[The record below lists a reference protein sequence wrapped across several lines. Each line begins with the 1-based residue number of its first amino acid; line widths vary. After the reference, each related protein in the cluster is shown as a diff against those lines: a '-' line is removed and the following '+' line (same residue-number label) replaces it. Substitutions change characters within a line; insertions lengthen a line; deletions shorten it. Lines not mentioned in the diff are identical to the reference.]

1 MRKVGDLLREA
12 SCEIDRSEALL
23 LLAKTLRSKKERLI
37 AHPELEVSD
46 SDGALFFRDVSR
58 VKEGFPTT
66 YLLGIQ
72 SFWGRDFKVTPDVL
86 IPRPDTETLLETSL
100 SLLKEKKS
108 PRILDLG
115 TGSGILAI
123 SLALEVPEAS
133 VTALDVSTKALDVAR
148 ENARNLKTN
157 VRFLES
163 NWFSNLEAGTLFDL
177 IVSNPP
183 YIHKDDSHL
192 ENLSFEP
199 RTALTDDA
207 DGLTNYRL
215 IIPEAHKYLS
225 CDGILAFEHG
235 FDQGEAVREIFDNS
249 RLYKKAVTVTDLG
262 GRERVTYASKCP
274 SS

>member
-1 MRKVGDLLREA
+1 MRTVGDLLKEA
-12 SCEIDRSEALL
+12 SREIDRSEALL
-23 LLAKTLRSKKERLI
+23 LLAKTLQCRKERLI
-37 AHPELEVSD
+37 AHPEVVVSD
-46 SDGALFFRDVSR
+46 EDGALFLGDVSR
-58 VKEGFPTT
+58 VKKGFPTT

-86 IPRPDTETLLETSL
+86 IPRPDTETLLEVSL
-100 SLLKEKKS
+100 SLLKERKS

-133 VTALDVSTKALDVAR
+133 VTALDISAKALDVAR
-148 ENARNLKTN
+148 ENARNLRAN

-163 NWFSNLEAGTLFDL
+163 NWFSKLNDNEFFDL

-183 YIHKDDSHL
+183 YIHKDDKHL

-199 RTALTDDA
+199 RIALTDDA

-215 IIPEAHKYLS
+215 IIPEAFNYLS
-225 CDGILAFEHG
+225 ESGILAFEHG
-235 FDQGEAVREIFDNS
+235 FNQGEAVRKIFDDTQ
-249 RLYKKAVTVTDLG
+249 LYRKAITVTDLG
-262 GRERVTYASKCP
+262 SRERVTYASKC
-274 SS
+274 SSS

>member
-1 MRKVGDLLREA
+1 MKKVGDLLGEA

-23 LLAKTLRSKKERLI
+23 LLAKRLRYKKERLI
-37 AHPELEVSD
+37 AHPEWEVSD
-46 SDGALFFRDVSR
+46 TDVALFTVDVSR

-66 YLLGIQ
+66 YLLGVQ

-100 SLLKEKKS
+100 SLLKGRKA

-123 SLALEVPEAS
+123 SLALEIPDAS
-133 VTALDVSTKALDVAR
+133 VTALDVSAKALDVAR
-148 ENARNLKTN
+148 ENAHNLKAN
-157 VRFLES
+157 VHFLES
-163 NWFSNLEAGTLFDL
+163 NWFSNLEAGVLFDL

-183 YIHKDDSHL
+183 YIHKDDRHL

-199 RTALTDDA
+199 HIALTDDA
-207 DGLTNYRL
+207 DGLTNYRQ
-215 IIPEAHKYLS
+215 ISPKASHYLNS
-225 CDGILAFEHG
+225 EGVLAFEHG
-235 FDQGEAVREIFDNS
+235 FDQGSAVREIFDNTQ
-249 RLYKKAVTVTDLG
+249 LYRKAITVTDLG
-262 GRERVTYASKCP
+262 GRERVTYASKRP